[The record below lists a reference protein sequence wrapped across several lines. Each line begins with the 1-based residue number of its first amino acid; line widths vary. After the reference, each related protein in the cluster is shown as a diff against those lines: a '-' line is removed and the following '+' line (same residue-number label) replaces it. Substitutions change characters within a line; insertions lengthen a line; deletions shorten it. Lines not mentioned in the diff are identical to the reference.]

1 MGIAGNRSTIGN
13 LSERLDRLEARDKKI
28 SNGIHALSESEFQ
41 SEFLFG
47 LTEEQFFKLSPM
59 EQYIL
64 RFNWYVREIM
74 PYYKEEVMSVH
85 GLTSEEYDRRVLE
98 GDESIYLPQPNKKF
112 TPTLYLHRIAAV
124 LGLDW
129 QTLQDMISR
138 GEIKDRIA
146 GRETGCLD
154 SWRDEDPNAV
164 F

>member
-13 LSERLDRLEARDKKI
+13 LSERLDRLEVRDKKI
-28 SNGIHALSESEFQ
+28 SKGIHALSESEFQ

-112 TPTLYLHRIAAV
+112 TPTLYMHRIAAV